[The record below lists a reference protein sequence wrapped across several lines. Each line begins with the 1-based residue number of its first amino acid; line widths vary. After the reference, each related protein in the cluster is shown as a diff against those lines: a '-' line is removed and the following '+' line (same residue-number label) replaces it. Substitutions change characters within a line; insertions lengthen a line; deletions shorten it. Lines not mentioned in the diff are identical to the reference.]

1 MSKKVTRKTA
11 SETEPESVTKTASE
25 LTQETPVQITE
36 EIIIEMP
43 KEMPTPA
50 LTKADIEKNIIS
62 QVDAA
67 AQEFRDGF
75 QFLEKYP
82 HRVTIF
88 GSARALPESL
98 HYKAAA
104 ELAGRISAEL
114 SLVVVTGGG
123 PGIMEA
129 ANKGARQAVPKND
142 VATSILPGQSTAPKA
157 RTKTIGLSIGLPREQ
172 SINEYVDDSMCFN
185 HFFARKAMLAFADK
199 AYVFFPGGFGTFDE
213 LFGILTLIQT
223 HKIPRVPV
231 ILVGSDF
238 WKPLAGF
245 IRANMFENHASIS
258 KGDMH
263 IYTISDDN
271 DKILD
276 IIKKGPNSEWWTDA
290 D

>member
-1 MSKKVTRKTA
+1 MSKKIPGKIPA
-11 SETEPESVTKTASE
+11 EA
-25 LTQETPVQITE
+25 
-36 EIIIEMP
+36 
-43 KEMPTPA
+43 PTPA
-50 LTKADIEKNIIS
+50 APIMTKEDIEKNILS
-62 QVDAA
+62 QAEAA
-67 AQEFRDGF
+67 ANEFREGF
-75 QFLEKYP
+75 KFLEKYP

-98 HYKAAA
+98 HYKAAE
-104 ELAGRISAEL
+104 ELAGRISTEL
-114 SLVVVTGGG
+114 NLVVVTGAG

-129 ANKGARQAVPKND
+129 ANKGARQAREKH
-142 VATSILPGQSTAPKA
+142 ILQEGKIAA
-157 RTKTIGLSIGLPREQ
+157 KTIGLSIGLPREQ
-172 SINEYVDDSMCFN
+172 HVNQYVDDSMCFN

-238 WKPLAGF
+238 WKPLTSF
-245 IRANMFENHASIS
+245 IRTNIFENHAAIS

-263 IYTISDDN
+263 IYAVSDGTEQ
-271 DKILD
+271 ILD
-276 IIKKGPNSEWWTDA
+276 IIKKGPNSEWWNDA